1 MGLRMRA
8 PELLEKEAD
17 LGMVGIKK
25 GKDWGDERAGHDWKS
40 RDAKIARVLG
50 PP

>member
-1 MGLRMRA
+1 MGLRTRA

-25 GKDWGDERAGHDWKS
+25 GKDGAGHDWKS